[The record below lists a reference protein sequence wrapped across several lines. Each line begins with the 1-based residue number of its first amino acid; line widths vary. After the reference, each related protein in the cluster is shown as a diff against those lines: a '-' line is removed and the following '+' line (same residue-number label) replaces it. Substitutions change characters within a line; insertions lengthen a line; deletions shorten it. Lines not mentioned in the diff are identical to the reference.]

1 MPDTITLA
9 IADDHLI
16 VVNGLRAML
25 ARRNDISILF
35 EASDGDMVLEQ
46 LQTQQPDILLLDI
59 QMPGLAGPELCR
71 KIHRQ
76 FPDIR
81 ILVLTSHDTPAYVKQ
96 MMRNGASGYLIKNSG
111 MEELFN
117 AINKVMAGE
126 KYIDNYI
133 RNGLVQEA
141 LTGQTV
147 SRYEIPLTR
156 REKDIL
162 QLIAEEFSNPE
173 IAAQLCISLR
183 TVETHRQNI
192 VHKLRVKNTVGLV
205 KEAIKRGLID

>member
-1 MPDTITLA
+1 MSNIINIA

-25 ARRNDISILF
+25 TRRNDLRILF
-35 EASDGDMVLEQ
+35 EAQDGDSLWDQ
-46 LQTQQPDILLLDI
+46 LQTQQPDVLLLDI

-71 KIHRQ
+71 KIHRH

-81 ILVLTSHDTPAYVKQ
+81 ILVLTSHDTSAYVKQ

-117 AINKVMAGE
+117 AIGKVMEGE

-141 LTGQTV
+141 LSEHPV

-156 REKDIL
+156 REKEIL

-173 IAAQLCISLR
+173 IASRLNISLR

-192 VHKLRVKNTVGLV
+192 VHKLKVKNTVGLV
-205 KEAIKRGLID
+205 KEAIKRGLIE

>member
-25 ARRNDISILF
+25 ARRNDIRILF
-35 EASDGDMVLEQ
+35 EAADGDTVLEQ

-59 QMPGLAGPELCR
+59 QMPVLAGPELCR

-117 AINKVMAGE
+117 AINKVMEGE

>member
-1 MPDTITLA
+1 MSNSINIA

-25 ARRNDISILF
+25 ATRPGFQILF
-35 EASDGDMVLEQ
+35 QAQDGDSLWEQ
-46 LQTQQPDILLLDI
+46 LQTRQPDVLLLDI
-59 QMPGLAGPELCR
+59 QMPGLSGPELCR
-71 KIHRQ
+71 KIHKQ

-81 ILVLTSHDTPAYVKQ
+81 IVVLTSHDTPAYVKQ
-96 MMRNGASGYLIKNSG
+96 MIRSGAAGYLVKNSG
-111 MEELFN
+111 MDALFT
-117 AINKVMAGE
+117 AIGKVMEGE
-126 KYIDNYI
+126 KYIDDYI

-141 LTGQTV
+141 LAEHPV

-162 QLIAEEFSNPE
+162 QLIAEELSNPE
-173 IAAQLCISLR
+173 IAARLCISLR

-192 VHKLRVKNTVGLV
+192 IHKLRVKNTVGLV
-205 KEAIKRGLID
+205 KEAIRRGLI